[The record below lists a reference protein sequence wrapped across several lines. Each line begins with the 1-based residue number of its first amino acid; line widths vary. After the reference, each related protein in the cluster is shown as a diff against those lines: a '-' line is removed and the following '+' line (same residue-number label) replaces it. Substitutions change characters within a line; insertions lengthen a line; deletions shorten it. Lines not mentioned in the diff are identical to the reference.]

1 MSDDINIRAGKKED
15 CSAVLELIRELAAY
29 EKALPEVELTAE
41 QLMKDG
47 FESSPPKYQLLVAEE
62 NDDIVGCALYYPRYS
77 TWKGRTLYLEDLV
90 VKEAYRRKGVGS
102 GLLKALIGV
111 AGEENAARLEWQV
124 LDWNQDAIAF
134 YEKFNTRFD
143 EEWVNCKLV
152 RGDY

>member
-1 MSDDINIRAGKKED
+1 MSEAINIRAGKKED
-15 CSAVLELIRELAAY
+15 CHQVLELIRELASY

-47 FESSPPKYQLLVAEE
+47 FESSPPKYQLLVA
-62 NDDIVGCALYYPRYS
+62 DDNGEIVGCALYYRRYS
-77 TWKGRTLYLEDLV
+77 TWKGSTLYLEDLV
-90 VKEAYRRKGVGS
+90 VKESYRRKGAGS
-102 GLLKALIGV
+102 ALLKALMKV

-134 YEKFNTRFD
+134 YERFNTQFD
-143 EEWVNCKLV
+143 EEWVNCRLV